1 MEMKYV
7 VPDMAQSF
15 GTLEFAG
22 ESEPV
27 FERDKNNRRVLAR
40 RSYNLYSDVQKG
52 ENVVV
57 EIPVQAGE
65 KKFKYEQKVK
75 LVNPKLYGRGYAI
88 GDMGHTPISAFGGE
102 KDDEADESAILEWGK
117 YTDND
122 FNYRIFPGG
131 HFYLRDCEDE
141 VISEVMRL
149 L

>member
-65 KKFKYEQKVK
+65 KHFKYEQKVK
-75 LVNPKLYGRGYAI
+75 LVKCN
-88 GDMGHTPISAFGGE
+88 
-102 KDDEADESAILEWGK
+102 
-117 YTDND
+117 
-122 FNYRIFPGG
+122 
-131 HFYLRDCEDE
+131 
-141 VISEVMRL
+141 
-149 L
+149 

>member
-75 LVNPKLYGRGYAI
+75 LVKRLRDLENGQCLLQDLYGRVGVVQI
-88 GDMGHTPISAFGGE
+88 HPVFEELLHAF
-102 KDDEADESAILEWGK
+102 D
-117 YTDND
+117 TRPPVQRN
-122 FNYRIFPGG
+122 
-131 HFYLRDCEDE
+131 E
-141 VISEVMRL
+141 VE
-149 L
+149 

>member
-88 GDMGHTPISAFGGE
+88 GDTRTIRRAKTTPIWDYHPAFLSLMNMWRFL
-102 KDDEADESAILEWGK
+102 KCWGRK
-117 YTDND
+117 KA
-122 FNYRIFPGG
+122 
-131 HFYLRDCEDE
+131 
-141 VISEVMRL
+141 
-149 L
+149 

>member
-65 KKFKYEQKVK
+65 KKFQYEVIRQR
-75 LVNPKLYGRGYAI
+75 LRNRGY
-88 GDMGHTPISAFGGE
+88 GT
-102 KDDEADESAILEWGK
+102 
-117 YTDND
+117 
-122 FNYRIFPGG
+122 YR
-131 HFYLRDCEDE
+131 LC
-141 VISEVMRL
+141 VSC
-149 L
+149 

>member
-57 EIPVQAGE
+57 
-65 KKFKYEQKVK
+65 FKYEQKVK

-88 GDMGHTPISAFGGE
+88 GDMGHTDYVLVADDIVAVEE
-102 KDDEADESAILEWGK
+102 K
-117 YTDND
+117 
-122 FNYRIFPGG
+122 
-131 HFYLRDCEDE
+131 
-141 VISEVMRL
+141 
-149 L
+149 

>member
-1 MEMKYV
+1 MSRKRVPLNQNECTADFRIGVPFEQNLQYV
-7 VPDMAQSF
+7 VPDMTQSF

-88 GDMGHTPISAFGGE
+88 GDMGHTDYVLVADDIVAVEE
-102 KDDEADESAILEWGK
+102 K
-117 YTDND
+117 
-122 FNYRIFPGG
+122 
-131 HFYLRDCEDE
+131 
-141 VISEVMRL
+141 
-149 L
+149 

>member
-88 GDMGHTPISAFGGE
+88 GDTICYFLLKIYSTNSMPE
-102 KDDEADESAILEWGK
+102 
-117 YTDND
+117 
-122 FNYRIFPGG
+122 IFLIK
-131 HFYLRDCEDE
+131 FK
-141 VISEVMRL
+141 RL
-149 L
+149 

>member
-22 ESEPV
+22 ESEPI

-65 KKFKYEQKVK
+65 KKFKSSKRLCHIWHDIFHFHIV
-75 LVNPKLYGRGYAI
+75 LPRFFLYL
-88 GDMGHTPISAFGGE
+88 ISF
-102 KDDEADESAILEWGK
+102 
-117 YTDND
+117 
-122 FNYRIFPGG
+122 
-131 HFYLRDCEDE
+131 
-141 VISEVMRL
+141 
-149 L
+149 